1 MMDDTISAIATA
13 LGVGSIG
20 VIRLSG
26 PDSLAI
32 ADRIFAGR
40 EKLGRENA
48 RKLLYGHILDR
59 KGQPIDEVLAVYMP
73 GPHSCTGEDVC
84 EIQCHGGRQAL
95 QEILSLTYQAGA
107 RPAEP
112 GEFTKRAFLNGR
124 LDLAEAESVMDII
137 NAKSRQALVA
147 ANRGHEGGLS
157 RKVREL
163 RKELRDLVVQL
174 EAAID
179 YPEEDIEEVTY
190 DRAAEVL
197 AEAQGAVARLVRQ
210 GSAGR
215 ILREGLRTAI
225 VGRPNVGK
233 SSLLNSLLQADRA
246 IVSNIPGTTRDII
259 EEQMTIGGIPLVLTD
274 TAGLRDTED
283 LVEKIGV
290 ERSRAALED
299 AQLALVVLDGSQP
312 LSGEDRELLRS
323 LKDRKKLILVNKSD
337 LPQVLDTEELR
348 REYGSS
354 DVIVLSVKTGEGL
367 EQVEQWL
374 QEFVYGEG
382 SDSESSSMTQNA
394 RQQDLLEK
402 ALRSLE
408 DALEGARQ
416 HLPYDCLTIDL
427 TQTLHDLGE
436 ITGEDVPDEII
447 DEIFAQFCVGK

>member
-1 MMDDTISAIATA
+1 MDDTISAIATA
-13 LGVGSIG
+13 LGVESIG

-40 EKLGRENA
+40 EKPGKDNA
-48 RKLLYGHILDR
+48 RKLLYGHILDW

-73 GPHSCTGEDVC
+73 GPHSYTGEDVC

-163 RKELRDLVVQL
+163 RKKFRDLVVQL

-197 AEAQGAVARLVRQ
+197 AEGQAAVARLVRQ

-337 LPQVLDTEELR
+337 LPQMLDTEGLQ

-354 DVIVLSVKTGEGL
+354 DVIVLSVKTGEGM

-374 QEFVYGEG
+374 REFVYGEG

>member
-1 MMDDTISAIATA
+1 MDDTISAIATA

-40 EKLGRENA
+40 EKPGKDNV

-73 GPHSCTGEDVC
+73 GPHSYTGEDVC

-163 RKELRDLVVQL
+163 RKKLRDLVVQL

-197 AEAQGAVARLVRQ
+197 AEGQAAVARLVRQ

-337 LPQVLDTEELR
+337 LPQMLDTEGLQ

-354 DVIVLSVKTGEGL
+354 DVIVLSVKTGEGM

-374 QEFVYGEG
+374 REFVYGEG

>member
-1 MMDDTISAIATA
+1 MDDTISAIATA

-32 ADRIFAGR
+32 VDRIFTGR
-40 EKLGRENA
+40 EKLGKDNA

-73 GPHSCTGEDVC
+73 GPHSYTGEDVC

-163 RKELRDLVVQL
+163 RKKLRDLVVQL

-197 AEAQGAVARLVRQ
+197 AEGQAAVARLVRQ

-233 SSLLNSLLQADRA
+233 SSLLNRLLQVDRA

-337 LPQVLDTEELR
+337 LPQMLDTEGLQ
-348 REYGSS
+348 REYGRS
-354 DVIVLSVKTGEGL
+354 DVIVLSVKTGEGM

-374 QEFVYGEG
+374 REFVYGEG

>member
-1 MMDDTISAIATA
+1 MDDTISAIATA

-40 EKLGRENA
+40 EKPGKDNA

-73 GPHSCTGEDVC
+73 GPHSYTGEDVC

-163 RKELRDLVVQL
+163 RKKLRDLVVQL

-197 AEAQGAVARLVRQ
+197 AEGQAAVARLVRQ

-337 LPQVLDTEELR
+337 LPQMLDTEGLQ

-354 DVIVLSVKTGEGL
+354 DVIVLSVKTGEGM

-374 QEFVYGEG
+374 REFVYGEG

>member
-1 MMDDTISAIATA
+1 MDDTISAIATA

-40 EKLGRENA
+40 EKPGKDNA

-73 GPHSCTGEDVC
+73 GPHSYTGEDVC

-147 ANRGHEGGLS
+147 ANRGHEGGLY

-163 RKELRDLVVQL
+163 RKKLRDLVVQL

-197 AEAQGAVARLVRQ
+197 AEGQAAVARLVRQ

-337 LPQVLDTEELR
+337 LPQMLDTEGLQ

-354 DVIVLSVKTGEGL
+354 DVIVLSVKTGEGM

-374 QEFVYGEG
+374 REFVYGEG

>member
-1 MMDDTISAIATA
+1 MDDTISAIATA

-32 ADRIFAGR
+32 ADRIFTGR
-40 EKLGRENA
+40 EKPGKDNA

-73 GPHSCTGEDVC
+73 GPHSYTGEDVC

-163 RKELRDLVVQL
+163 RKKLRDLVVQL

-197 AEAQGAVARLVRQ
+197 AEGQAAVARLVRQ

-337 LPQVLDTEELR
+337 LPQMLDTEGLQ
-348 REYGSS
+348 REYGRS
-354 DVIVLSVKTGEGL
+354 DVIVLSVKTGEGM

-374 QEFVYGEG
+374 REFVYGEG

>member
-1 MMDDTISAIATA
+1 MDDTISAIATA

-32 ADRIFAGR
+32 ADRIFTGR
-40 EKLGRENA
+40 EKPGKDNA

-73 GPHSCTGEDVC
+73 GPHSYTGEDVC

-163 RKELRDLVVQL
+163 RKKLRDLVVQL

-197 AEAQGAVARLVRQ
+197 AEGQAAVARLVRQ

-337 LPQVLDTEELR
+337 LPQMLDTEGLQ
-348 REYGSS
+348 REYGRS
-354 DVIVLSVKTGEGL
+354 DVIVLSVKTGEGM

-374 QEFVYGEG
+374 REFVYGEG
-382 SDSESSSMTQNA
+382 SDSESSSMAQNA